1 MMNALELF
9 ELNEAEELVAGK
21 EFCEENQESR
31 FKIRDLD
38 SANWALRKIAAYKKK
53 QAEIKEL
60 AESERFRIDSWEKNE
75 NESIER
81 GIAYFEG
88 LLTEYLMEQRKKDP
102 KFKIS
107 TPYGKVT
114 TRKQQP
120 KWEYQDEEVLN
131 FLKAIGASEF
141 IRVKEEV
148 NKVELK
154 KKVKVEDGRAVIE
167 DVMIPGIRITEQ
179 PEKVIV
185 EVE

>member
-60 AESERFRIDSWEKNE
+60 AESERFRIDSWEKSE

-81 GIAYFEG
+81 GISYFEG

-107 TPYGKVT
+107 TPYGKVN

-120 KWEYQDEEVLN
+120 KWEYDEKTVIEYLKSVGMNELIRIKEELN
-131 FLKAIGASEF
+131 KVDLKKAVTIEDGKAILQG
-141 IRVKEEV
+141 
-148 NKVELK
+148 VEL
-154 KKVKVEDGRAVIE
+154 
-167 DVMIPGIRITEQ
+167 PGINIFEQ
-179 PEKVIV
+179 PDRVVV